1 MNSEAVGPADDDEA
15 PGQKPAP
22 PLRPLTDKER
32 RFVEEYLVEP
42 NATQAATRA
51 GFSERSAGSI
61 GHELLR
67 KPSVAAAITTAMEER
82 SMRTKIDADW
92 VLSKL
97 RDMFEADVADLYD
110 RNGQLLPVK
119 DWPKIWRTGL
129 ITGVDS
135 VETIDLGVDETD
147 SATGKRRARRT
158 LVTNKKVRWADKT
171 KLLELIGKHVDVGAF
186 REVLSRTLL
195 QGAPEDTPQIT
206 NAAEAKVTF
215 YMPKNGRD

>member
-1 MNSEAVGPADDDEA
+1 MSTAATVPADDDEA
-15 PGQKPAP
+15 PGRTAA
-22 PLRPLTDKER
+22 PLRPLTEKQR

-42 NATQAATRA
+42 NATQAAIRA
-51 GFSERSAGSI
+51 GFSERTAYQI
-61 GHELLR
+61 GHEQLR
-67 KPSVAAAITTAMEER
+67 IPQVAAAIVAAMEER

-119 DWPKIWRTGL
+119 DWPKIWRTGGMV
-129 ITGVDS
+129 TGLES
-135 VETIDLGVDETD
+135 VETIDLSVDEPD
-147 SATGKRRARRT
+147 AATGKRRARRT
-158 LVTNKKVRWADKT
+158 LVTNKKIRWADRIR
-171 KLLELIGKHVDVGAF
+171 LLELIGKHVDVGAF

-195 QGAPEDTPQIT
+195 QGAPEDVPQIT

>member
-1 MNSEAVGPADDDEA
+1 MNTAATVPADDDEA
-15 PGQKPAP
+15 PGRTAA
-22 PLRPLTDKER
+22 PLRPLTEKQR

-42 NATQAATRA
+42 NATQAAIRA
-51 GFSERSAGSI
+51 GFSERSAHQI
-61 GHELLR
+61 GHEQLR
-67 KPSVAAAITTAMEER
+67 VPQVAAAIVAAMEAR
-82 SMRTKIDADW
+82 SRRTKVDQDW

-97 RDMFEADVADLYD
+97 REMFEADAADLYD

-129 ITGVDS
+129 ISGVDS
-135 VETIDLGVDETD
+135 VETIDLADEPD
-147 SATGKRRARRT
+147 AATGKRRARRT
-158 LVTNKKVRWADKT
+158 LVMNKKVRWADKV

>member
-1 MNSEAVGPADDDEA
+1 MNTAATVPADDDEA
-15 PGQKPAP
+15 PGRTAA
-22 PLRPLTDKER
+22 PLRPLTEKQR

-42 NATQAATRA
+42 NATQAAIRA
-51 GFSERSAGSI
+51 GFSERSAHQI
-61 GHELLR
+61 GHEQLR
-67 KPSVAAAITTAMEER
+67 VPQVAAAIVAAMEAR
-82 SMRTKIDADW
+82 SRRTKVDQDW
-92 VLSKL
+92 VLAQL
-97 RDMFEADVADLYD
+97 RDMFLADAADLYD
-110 RNGQLLPVK
+110 RNGQLLPVR

-129 ITGVDS
+129 ISGVDS
-135 VETIDLGVDETD
+135 VETIDLADEPD
-147 SATGKRRARRT
+147 AATGKRRARRT
-158 LVTNKKVRWADKT
+158 LVMNKKVRWADKV